1 MGMRRVVEECI
12 LMIYLVHLQR
22 QLDNSRLCAR
32 EQKALI
38 IFDLPH
44 LGGISLTLRLR
55 RKYTEQDACRYLFPW
70 LAKQDLEE
78 SG

>member
-1 MGMRRVVEECI
+1 MV
-12 LMIYLVHLQR
+12 
-22 QLDNSRLCAR
+22 LDR
-32 EQKALI
+32 EKGREGCRMEGGGWV
-38 IFDLPH
+38 FMDGHEKGGGRMHSDDLPH